1 MRPMCFGINSWR
13 QFEENHG
20 NKRSAGKSRNHGESQ
35 PLPPTK
41 SLQTCSSLLPGK
53 AATQDIQI

>member
-1 MRPMCFGINSWR
+1 MRPMGFGISSRR
-13 QFEENHG
+13 QFEETHG
-20 NKRSAGKSRNHGESQ
+20 NKRSAGKSRNHGESSA
-35 PLPPTK
+35 PKPM